1 MTQME
6 LRKKAY
12 AAMAVQTVN
21 IFFEGYVKHE
31 VSKANIACW
40 LQGMVGHPSN
50 RKYKDMVYT

>member
-31 VSKANIACW
+31 VSKANIAC
-40 LQGMVGHPSN
+40 
-50 RKYKDMVYT
+50 